1 MVCHNI
7 LKGLEVTLPCFSSVS
22 LTFLNCKVV
31 DQDEPEHEGQHG
43 EPSGGPLQW
52 QGDEPQ
58 APRYGLEDQHS
69 QVIPLIIEKIKTL
82 THRVMKKHLTFLG

>member
-1 MVCHNI
+1 M
-7 LKGLEVTLPCFSSVS
+7 
-22 LTFLNCKVV
+22 V

-69 QVIPLIIEKIKTL
+69 QVIPLIIGKINTL
-82 THRVMKKHLTFLG
+82 THRVMKKHNILGLNQHQKLFWIISTRLNRI